1 MFPEL
6 GASKKRLQSYSFKR
20 SKSGDWYL
28 RLPEYYSKLLELEQP
43 DIMRKS
49 NTGWRST
56 ERDYKY
62 AYFINLTDE
71 EARTVKCFCQDYQQ
85 YLLLGLS
92 ENLKDDCKDEL
103 DFCLALDYNSDSP
116 ESLRHGKR
124 TEIGELIYQIK
135 YQKKIVKSGEL
146 IEHLIT
152 ALKRILHNKLNGV
165 ISISYVPSNRK
176 NEFYLP
182 RSLAGSLIA
191 SGRFQGIL
199 DSRNPFVETTL
210 IKQKPEVKDL
220 RINMKIQL
228 WKNIYS
234 NNYVEIDADVSGRNI
249 VVVDDLYQS
258 GTTMW
263 LYAKFLKEKGASKV
277 IGLICVKTLRD
288 THN

>member
-1 MFPEL
+1 MFPTL
-6 GASKKRLQSYSFKR
+6 GASKKRLQTYSFKR

-62 AYFINLTDE
+62 AYFIDLTE
-71 EARTVKCFCQDYQQ
+71 EETGTVKFFCQAYQQ
-85 YLLLGLS
+85 YVILGLS
-92 ENLKDDCKDEL
+92 DNLKNDCKDEL

-116 ESLRHGKR
+116 ENLRRGKR

-135 YQKKIVKSGEL
+135 YQKRIVKSSEL
-146 IEHLIT
+146 IEHLIP
-152 ALKRILHNKLNGV
+152 AIKRIILNKLNGV
-165 ISISYVPSNRK
+165 ISISYVPTDRR

-191 SGRFQGIL
+191 CGRFQGIL
-199 DSRNPFVETTL
+199 DSKNPFVETTL
-210 IKQKPEVKDL
+210 IRRKPEAKDL
-220 RINMKIQL
+220 HINMKIKL

-234 NNYVEIDADVSGRNI
+234 NSNVEIDTDVSGRNI

-258 GTTMW
+258 GSTMW
-263 LYAKFLKEKGASKV
+263 LYAKFLKEKGAAKV